1 MAVDT
6 QQVDLRM
13 FPGLARAKFTTF
25 TQHAGDCIF
34 VPYSMLHAVEKV
46 DDELGVAVSYVL
58 RHILVL
64 HMANLDE

>member
-1 MAVDT
+1 
-6 QQVDLRM
+6 M

-58 RHILVL
+58 THILVL